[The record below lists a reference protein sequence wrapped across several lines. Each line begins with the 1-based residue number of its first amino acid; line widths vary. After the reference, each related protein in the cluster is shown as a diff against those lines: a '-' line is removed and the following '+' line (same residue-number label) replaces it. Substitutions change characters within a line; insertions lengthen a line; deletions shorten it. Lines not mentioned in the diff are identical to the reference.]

1 MKKCL
6 LAVFGQFGTITDV
19 VLSKAYKLRG
29 QAWVV
34 FSSEE
39 EAAEAKSLLQG
50 FPLYEKPLVRAPAP
64 LVLLPPRSRRPQL
77 IEFAKT
83 KSNAVAKEE
92 GTFVPRPAYDKA
104 QRKAQVKGAPQRN
117 TRSQPEP
124 DSPPRHAVEITKKR
138 RAKEAAAAAA
148 PPSIAAA
155 PPPRLAPT
163 IAPAPAPAFAA
174 PMVRQA
180 YGAAGPGV
188 PHKILFV
195 QGLPHTVAPS
205 LLTSLFQQFP
215 GFREVR
221 MVEVRP
227 GIAFVE
233 YENEGLAAAA
243 LGGLQGS
250 LVEDEAISI
259 TFANR

>member
-155 PPPRLAPT
+155 PPPPHAPPH
-163 IAPAPAPAFAA
+163 APPP
-174 PMVRQA
+174 PP
-180 YGAAGPGV
+180 PGV